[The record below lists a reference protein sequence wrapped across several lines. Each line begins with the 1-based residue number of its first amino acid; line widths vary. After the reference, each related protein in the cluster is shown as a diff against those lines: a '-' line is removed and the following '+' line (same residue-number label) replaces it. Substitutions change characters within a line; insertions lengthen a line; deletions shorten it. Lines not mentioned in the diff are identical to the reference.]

1 MHRLVW
7 LVMEEEARE
16 NSSQGEEGRGE
27 ERRRG
32 REDNADDLAILILQ
46 NRQNHYAYSQNQ
58 F

>member
-32 REDNADDLAILILQ
+32 REDNADDLAILIL
-46 NRQNHYAYSQNQ
+46 
-58 F
+58 